1 MLRYIACAVSRHNRH
16 AFSVFQCQL
25 REMIGSHCFLRAS
38 MFAWVKCGLQYA
50 LQTILMRLMTKDH
63 QLDDAYCL
71 PKLKDH

>member
-1 MLRYIACAVSRHNRH
+1 
-16 AFSVFQCQL
+16 
-25 REMIGSHCFLRAS
+25 

-50 LQTILMRLMTKDH
+50 LQTILMRLMTKDR